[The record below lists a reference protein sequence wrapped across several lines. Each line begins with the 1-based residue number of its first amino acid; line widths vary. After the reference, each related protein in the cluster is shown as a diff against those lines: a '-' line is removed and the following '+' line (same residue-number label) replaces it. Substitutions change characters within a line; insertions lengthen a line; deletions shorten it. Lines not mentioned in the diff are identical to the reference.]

1 MQSRSLL
8 KEPLLH
14 FFLLA
19 ALLFA
24 VEQYFAA
31 GQKTPIVID
40 QATADYLIR
49 QREDLELRTLSAE
62 ERADT
67 IDAYV
72 EDEILYNEAYR
83 RGLDRGDS
91 RMRRNMILKMRGLLT
106 GDLGE
111 PTEAELR
118 SYFEENR
125 ERFRR
130 PSRLDLEHVHFRDP
144 GSVPPDLIDALNGG
158 LDPAT
163 VGDDGLQFSR
173 RMPGMTRRLLSGTFG
188 PEVARSVL
196 AIDDDGWHGPF
207 ESAQGAHLFRVR
219 ARIPAMDADFDT
231 VRQYLQGDWLMAES
245 RKAILSEVDG
255 LLDDYEV
262 RLEAEF

>member
-1 MQSRSLL
+1 M
-8 KEPLLH
+8 LH
-14 FFLLA
+14 FFVLA

-24 VEQYFAA
+24 LEQYFAA

-49 QREDLELRTLSAE
+49 QREDLELRALSAE
-62 ERADT
+62 ERAET

-106 GDLGE
+106 GDLAE
-111 PTEAELR
+111 PTEAELV
-118 SYFEENR
+118 SYFEANR

-130 PSRLDLEHVHFRDP
+130 PERLELEHLHFRDP
-144 GSVPPDLIDALNGG
+144 ATVPTDLAAALNGG
-158 LDPAT
+158 LDATT
-163 VGDDGLQFSR
+163 VGDDGMQFSR

-188 PEVARSVL
+188 AEVARSVL
-196 AIDDDGWHGPF
+196 AIEDDNWHGPF
-207 ESAQGAHLFRVR
+207 ESAQGAHLFRILGR
-219 ARIPAMDADFDT
+219 TPAMEADFQT

-245 RKAILSEVDG
+245 RRAIRNEVDG
-255 LLDDYEV
+255 LLGDYEV
-262 RLEAEF
+262 RIEAEL

>member
-1 MQSRSLL
+1 M
-8 KEPLLH
+8 H
-14 FFLLA
+14 FFVLA
-19 ALLFA
+19 GLLFA

-31 GQKTPIVID
+31 GQRTPIVID

-49 QREDLELRTLSAE
+49 QREDLELRTLSAA

-106 GDLGE
+106 GDLDE
-111 PTEAELR
+111 PTEAELEA
-118 SYFEENR
+118 YFEANR

-130 PSRLDLEHVHFRDP
+130 PERLDLDHVHYRDP
-144 GSVPPDLIDALNGG
+144 GAVPEDLVDMLNEG

-173 RMPGMTRRLLSGTFG
+173 RMPGITRRYLSGTFG
-188 PEVARSVL
+188 PEVARNVL
-196 AIDDDGWHGPF
+196 AIEDDGWHGPF

-219 ARIPAMDADFDT
+219 GRAPAEEAAFET
-231 VRQYLQGDWLMAES
+231 VRQYLQGDWLMADS
-245 RKAILSEVDG
+245 RKVIRSEVDG
-255 LLDDYEV
+255 LMSDYAV
-262 RLEAEF
+262 RIEAEL